1 MAEPQPGSVTV
12 YRRHSWDFATWIAG
26 AEHSSPLR
34 CTKCGFEART
44 GGMGVP
50 ADCSCDMHLEETCFD
65 FSDHGP
71 ECKYFSGPSCPADVA
86 EILRRW

>member
-1 MAEPQPGSVTV
+1 MAEPQPGSATV

-44 GGMGVP
+44 GGNGR
-50 ADCSCDMHLEETCFD
+50 ARRLL
-65 FSDHGP
+65 
-71 ECKYFSGPSCPADVA
+71 
-86 EILRRW
+86 LRHAP